1 MTTSLDDML
10 TCLEPTRRC
19 SVEGRAA
26 QLFAMDTTPRGAG
39 ELMHFRLARLAME
52 GEFRWV

>member
-1 MTTSLDDML
+1 MTTSLDDMM
-10 TCLEPTRRC
+10 TCCEPTRRC

-26 QLFAMDTTPRGAG
+26 QLIAVDTTPRGAG